1 MILDFRFPSFEHSAG
16 YLQQAGVKKKSTTS
30 SPDTRN
36 CVHSVKILCGYR
48 YFQNLRT
55 QTQYSSVECPL
66 LMKKIE
72 NISAVSGVFDASGVS
87 STSGASATF
96 SASCTSGASAT
107 SGTRVKPMQC
117 STSAHNRSHRETHNN
132 KQAKLIGALFVAC
145 SAISWGLSGT
155 LAQYLT
161 QWQNVQVEW
170 ICCVRML
177 GAALLLLPVALGR
190 TETRQE
196 IACMFRNKTDLR
208 GIAVYAICGAFLC
221 QIGYLF
227 TIAYTNSGTATMFEQ
242 LGMVIVVAVTCIS
255 VKRMPTSKELVA
267 LALALAGTFCFCTQ
281 GHMGLLAMP
290 LEGLLWGLVASVGM
304 ATYIL
309 LPVRLL
315 KKYSGI
321 TVTFLAMVIAGI
333 SITVVFQPWNIMPAL
348 NASVVIGSFG
358 TIILGNIIP
367 YLLFMAGV
375 KRIGPVVGGLLD
387 AIEPI
392 TAIGASA
399 LCLGTIVTGWDVLG
413 CALIVG
419 MIVFI
424 TLPEKAENAEKAPH
438 KHAHKSPRLR
448 RVSD

>member
-1 MILDFRFPSFEHSAG
+1 MN
-16 YLQQAGVKKKSTTS
+16 K
-30 SPDTRN
+30 N
-36 CVHSVKILCGYR
+36 
-48 YFQNLRT
+48 
-55 QTQYSSVECPL
+55 
-66 LMKKIE
+66 E
-72 NISAVSGVFDASGVS
+72 NISV
-87 STSGASATF
+87 ASA
-96 SASCTSGASAT
+96 A
-107 SGTRVKPMQC
+107 REKPVRC
-117 STSAHNRSHRETHNN
+117 NKSTHNKAARALYGN
-132 KQAKLIGALFVAC
+132 KQAKFIGALFVAC

-177 GAALLLLPVALGR
+177 GAALMLLPVALGR
-190 TETRQE
+190 PNTRHE
-196 IACMFRNKTDLR
+196 ISHLFHSKTDLR
-208 GIAVYAICGAFLC
+208 DIVVYAICGAFLC

-242 LGMVIVVAVTCIS
+242 LGMIIVVAVTCIT
-255 VKRMPTSKELVA
+255 VKRMPTSKEIIA

-281 GHMGLLAMP
+281 GHVGLLAMP

-315 KKYSGI
+315 QKYSGI

-333 SITVVFQPWNIMPAL
+333 SITVAFQPWNIMPTL
-348 NASVVIGSFG
+348 NSSVVIGSFG

-387 AIEPI
+387 AIEPV

-399 LCLGTIVTGWDVLG
+399 LCLGTMVTGWDVLG
-413 CALIVG
+413 CTLIVG

-424 TLPEKAENAEKAPH
+424 TLPEKAPQR
-438 KHAHKSPRLR
+438 HARKSTGLR
-448 RVSD
+448 RASD